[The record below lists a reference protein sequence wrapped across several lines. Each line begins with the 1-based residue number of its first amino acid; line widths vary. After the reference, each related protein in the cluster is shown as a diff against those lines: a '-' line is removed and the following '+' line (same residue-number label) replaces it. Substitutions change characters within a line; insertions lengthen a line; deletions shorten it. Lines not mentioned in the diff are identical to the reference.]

1 MTFRLFSI
9 VVLFTQWTFETRVLP
24 AWTLRFR
31 SVLEMGYIDLL
42 QCYATLAL
50 ACRLRFSAMIGVQ
63 HPNPRHALTIRR
75 AQELDWPFQV
85 LSTTHLW
92 RVAAH
97 ASSQFACV

>member
-1 MTFRLFSI
+1 M
-9 VVLFTQWTFETRVLP
+9 LP

-42 QCYATLAL
+42 LAL